1 MFNTVALI
9 LRPDEIRL
17 FIVLIGAFV
26 SAAFT
31 NVARWLRWT
40 LAWTMALGR
49 PGVLGRLA
57 RDLSALITSDFALAV
72 SREARLAC
80 GSIANGLRRLIRRR
94 MHWLPLRPPH

>member
-31 NVARWLRWT
+31 SVARWLRR
-40 LAWTMALGR
+40 TMALGR
-49 PGVLGRLA
+49 RGVLGRLA
-57 RDLSALITSDFALAV
+57 RDLSTLIPSDFAVAV

-80 GSIANGLRRLIRRR
+80 GSIASGLRRLMRRR
-94 MHWLPLRPPH
+94 MRWLPLRPPH